1 VRRIPKYIV
10 RAAVVLA
17 TAATVPFLGS
27 PAYAYDAPI
36 DLGTLSGGYSNA
48 WAINLN
54 EEIVGNSDGMPVI
67 WQDRQI
73 HQLPLPPG
81 FVGGSARDIND
92 AGQAVGYV
100 WDEGGLTRAVRWD
113 GAGSATLLEQTAPGG
128 SAAYGINE
136 NGTITGFVNIG
147 FGNDPAVFANGGA
160 QRVTPVNQNGSG
172 YTVSEDYGVV
182 IGYYYSNG
190 VMHAFENGISPPT
203 AGGYMSLPSAQCC
216 FRATS
221 AWGITGDNTMIFG
234 NSTMSGGATHPTMW
248 RLDHNSMGWPV
259 WRATDLGVPGGSGS
273 GSINDVNEWGT
284 YAVGGS
290 VTGQGQSLAFVWQSG
305 GLGVTALTTPPGN
318 CGNTA
323 NGINGIEV
331 IVGKAC
337 GSNGQAH
344 AMLWT

>member
-1 VRRIPKYIV
+1 MRKYIL
-10 RAAVVLA
+10 RAAFALVAV
-17 TAATVPFLGS
+17 ATVPFPGS

-48 WAINLN
+48 WAVNLN

-81 FVGGSARDIND
+81 YMGGAARDIND
-92 AGQAVGYV
+92 VGQAVGYV
-100 WDEGGLTRAVRWD
+100 WDANYVTRAVRWD
-113 GAGSATLLEQTAPGG
+113 DPTSVTLLEQSAPGG
-128 SAAYGINE
+128 SGAYGINE
-136 NGTITGFVNIG
+136 NGVVTGFVNNG
-147 FGNDPAVFANGGA
+147 SGSDPAVFVNGVA

-172 YTVSEDYGVV
+172 YTVSKDQGVV
-182 IGYYYSNG
+182 IGYYVYNG

-203 AGGYMSLPSAQCC
+203 AGGFMTLPSVQCC
-216 FRATS
+216 ARATS
-221 AWGITGDNTMIFG
+221 AWGITGDGTVIFG

-248 RLDHNSMGWPV
+248 KLAHNSLGWPV

-273 GSINDVNEWGT
+273 GGINDVNEWGT

-290 VTGQGQSLAFVWQSG
+290 VTGLGQSLAFVWQSG
-305 GLGVTALTTPPGN
+305 GLGITALDAPPGN

-323 NGINGIEV
+323 NGINGVEE

-337 GSNGQAH
+337 GPNGQAH